1 MAWPGYA
8 ASSVSMIAASAA
20 WSTSVTKSF
29 GDLVLTFSRS
39 RSSEA
44 RLMIAPA
51 ARAALMAMLSMG
63 CRACDMGVGALGDDK
78 ERRTT
83 RGPADNPILR
93 SASADAVAA

>member
-1 MAWPGYA
+1 
-8 ASSVSMIAASAA
+8 MIAASAA

-29 GDLVLTFSRS
+29 GALLLTCSRS

-63 CRACDMGVGALGDDK
+63 CSAWDMD
-78 ERRTT
+78 
-83 RGPADNPILR
+83 RGL
-93 SASADAVAA
+93 SASGRRRDGAEAAMRARCR